1 MDHLVEVVGVVESP
15 RVCRVGIFF
24 GRSARTAARAV
35 LLLVTARLLHEV
47 GGFINL
53 GTLQDLGFDGIG
65 GQLDV
70 EAPLF
75 DLFRLGNHLVE
86 LANAVDTVIWLLEQT
101 LAHLG
106 HSFLVLSDLLRD
118 ADEHAQFWR

>member
-1 MDHLVEVVGVVESP
+1 MSILHIFLKADDGKALKGPRLVNHLVEVVGVVEGPS
-15 RVCRVGIFF
+15 VCRVWIFF

-65 GQLDV
+65 G
-70 EAPLF
+70 
-75 DLFRLGNHLVE
+75 
-86 LANAVDTVIWLLEQT
+86 
-101 LAHLG
+101 
-106 HSFLVLSDLLRD
+106 
-118 ADEHAQFWR
+118 